1 MHVGIEKRSVTR
13 AGHLAVSAGRTARL
27 ACIAR
32 FNHKSKVTGLD
43 LSIWSLTESRA
54 DRTAQMIIDEL
65 RDLKGGLAGLTHMQG
80 EFRQILDSVREE
92 MKVFRQERTVPV
104 DNLRGSFSLN
114 IGPGVPE
121 ERDDVKPV
129 RQAVEQN
136 EQKVP
141 MREIEQQRPPQQMQS
156 ISRTASYEEE
166 ERRPEAVLGEVVSE
180 VVGDVGELSIPIEHT
195 TAAQKLLRWPSIQE
209 LFSRNQTSYNENYV
223 MVLEETRG
231 LLRVYGRG
239 EGGDLGD
246 GGQPGPSSPA
256 PSATSVR
263 SEDQAFSPT
272 TPPEGLWGT
281 GFGSPIS
288 GDPKRTLHEGIG
300 GLTPDGT
307 LKIDPQTC
315 VGLLKSYMDNL
326 HILHPFLDKNR
337 LTRMVDRFAKRY
349 NPSEYPSIRSPFATS
364 NNVVPGEIR
373 RDSTATL
380 HKAMKRKHSTS
391 TTSGPPTDSSSGGG
405 SSSSGTVYRPLLER
419 SITTVL
425 VLLVLALG
433 KICEWK
439 DPLPGPV
446 PDGTQHPRQPPYH
459 SSYSPLSMQVD
470 SPMPG
475 TMRQSPTPSQ
485 SSIYRTVTSPSTGLR
500 FGRMSRRSSNE
511 GLSSFEKGLKNADV
525 IPGLAYYAYATDIL
539 GNLHGGNELTYIQAN
554 LLAGLYAGQLA
565 RVFESWSWINSAC
578 RACQV
583 LVRPG
588 KLNME
593 ASDPYTDLVK
603 FTFWTCVQLES
614 DILAELDLPASGIT
628 RYEQLYSTNHPKGV
642 TLGDW
647 TNPQQNEMMI
657 YYSAQ
662 VQLRVILN
670 RVHSLLYQMEKTN
683 PKHAGW
689 STRWCRELDHQLESW
704 RSILPAEYQWSD
716 SDPPSSD
723 INAARM
729 RAKYYGA
736 RYLIHRPF
744 LHHALHPISHQN
756 MPNTQLSESPSTGST
771 QTSHHASMPDTP
783 TTAHQSIRRG
793 SRMGPPRLL
802 NIDRIDKQVLQAS
815 EICVKA
821 AIQSTIAFDGV
832 HKRPIVTNIFGTAH
846 A

>member
-1 MHVGIEKRSVTR
+1 
-13 AGHLAVSAGRTARL
+13 
-27 ACIAR
+27 
-32 FNHKSKVTGLD
+32 
-43 LSIWSLTESRA
+43 
-54 DRTAQMIIDEL
+54 MIIDEL
-65 RDLKGGLAGLTHMQG
+65 RDLKGGLAGVTHMQG

-92 MKVFRQERTVPV
+92 MKVFRQERSRLG
-104 DNLRGSFSLN
+104 DNWRGSLTLN
-114 IGPGVPE
+114 NGPVASD
-121 ERDDVKPV
+121 EREDVKPA
-129 RQAVEQN
+129 RPAVEQS
-136 EQKVP
+136 ERKVP
-141 MREIEQQRPPQQMQS
+141 LREIQQQQAPPQMQTL
-156 ISRTASYEEE
+156 SRTGSYEEDD
-166 ERRPEAVLGEVVSE
+166 RRPEAVFGEVVPE

-223 MVLEETRG
+223 MELEETRG

-239 EGGDLGD
+239 EGADLGD
-246 GGQPGPSSPA
+246 GGQPGPASPA
-256 PSATSVR
+256 PSATSVK
-263 SEDQAFSPT
+263 SEDQAFSPS

-288 GDPKRTLHEGIG
+288 GDTKRAVHEGIG
-300 GLTPDGT
+300 GLNPDGT

-315 VGLLKSYMDNL
+315 VGLLKSYMENL

-349 NPSEYPSIRSPFATS
+349 NPSEFPSIRSPFVTS
-364 NNVVPGEIR
+364 NSVGPGDIR
-373 RDSTATL
+373 RDSAATL
-380 HKAMKRKHSTS
+380 NKAIKRKHSMS
-391 TTSGPPTDSSSGGG
+391 TTSGPPTDSSSGAT
-405 SSSSGTVYRPLLER
+405 SSSSGTVYKPLLER
-419 SITTVL
+419 SISTAL

-446 PDGTQHPRQPPYH
+446 PDGTQNPRQQPYH
-459 SSYSPLSMQVD
+459 AYSPLSMQLD
-470 SPMPG
+470 SPVPG
-475 TMRQSPTPSQ
+475 AVRQSPTPSQ
-485 SSIYRTVTSPSTGLR
+485 SSMYRTVASPSTGLR

-539 GNLHGGNELTYIQAN
+539 GNLHGGNELTYIQAD

-603 FTFWTCVQLES
+603 FTFWTCLQLES

-628 RYEQLYSTNHPKGV
+628 RYEQLYSTNFPKGV

-647 TNPQQNEMMI
+647 TDPQQNEMMI

-704 RSILPAEYQWSD
+704 RSILPPEYKWSD

-756 MPNTQLSESPSTGST
+756 IQSSQLSESSSSHSG
-771 QTSHHASMPDTP
+771 QASHHTSGPETP
-783 TTAHQSIRRG
+783 TAAYQSNRQNN
-793 SRMGPPRLL
+793 RMGPPRLV
-802 NIDRIDKQVLQAS
+802 NIEKMDRQVLQAS

-832 HKRPIVTNIFGTAH
+832 HRRPIVTNIFGTAH

>member
-1 MHVGIEKRSVTR
+1 
-13 AGHLAVSAGRTARL
+13 
-27 ACIAR
+27 
-32 FNHKSKVTGLD
+32 
-43 LSIWSLTESRA
+43 
-54 DRTAQMIIDEL
+54 
-65 RDLKGGLAGLTHMQG
+65 MQG

-92 MKVFRQERTVPV
+92 MKV
-104 DNLRGSFSLN
+104 LRHQRMGRDDTFCDGLPLN
-114 IGPGVPE
+114 NGPGLSE
-121 ERDDVKPV
+121 EQEDDKPG
-129 RQAVEQN
+129 RQAVEQH
-136 EQKVP
+136 EQSVSA
-141 MREIEQQRPPQQMQS
+141 REVRQQRPPQQMES
-156 ISRTASYEEE
+156 MSRTASYEED
-166 ERRPEAVLGEVVSE
+166 ERRVEPIFGNIVPE

-195 TAAQKLLRWPSIQE
+195 TAAQKLLRWNSIQE
-209 LFSRNQTSYNENYV
+209 LFARNQTSYNENYV
-223 MVLEETRG
+223 MQLEETRG

-239 EGGDLGD
+239 EGADLGD
-246 GGQPGPSSPA
+246 GGQPGPASPA
-256 PSATSVR
+256 TSAASVK
-263 SEDQAFSPT
+263 SDDQAFSPS

-281 GFGSPIS
+281 GFGSPSS
-288 GDPKRTLHEGIG
+288 GDTKRTLHEGIG
-300 GLTPDGT
+300 GLNPDGT

-337 LTRMVDRFAKRY
+337 LTRMVDKFAKRY
-349 NPSEYPSIRSPFATS
+349 NPTEYSSLRSPFATS
-364 NNVVPGEIR
+364 NSIGPGDIR
-373 RDSTATL
+373 RDSAATL
-380 HKAMKRKHSTS
+380 NRAMKRKHSGS
-391 TTSGPPTDSSSGGG
+391 TTSGPPTESSSGGG
-405 SSSSGTVYRPLLER
+405 SSSSSTVFRPLLER
-419 SITTVL
+419 SISTAL

-439 DPLPGPV
+439 EPLPGPV
-446 PDGTQHPRQPPYH
+446 PDGTQYSRQQPQH
-459 SSYSPLSMQVD
+459 SYSPLSMQLD
-470 SPMPG
+470 SPAPG
-475 TMRQSPTPSQ
+475 VMRQSPTPSQ
-485 SSIYRTVTSPSTGLR
+485 SAIYRTVTSPGTGLR
-500 FGRMSRRSSNE
+500 LGRVSPRSSNE

-525 IPGLAYYAYATDIL
+525 IPGLAYYAYATDIM

-593 ASDPYTDLVK
+593 ASDSYTDLVK
-603 FTFWTCVQLES
+603 FTFWTCLQLES

-628 RYEQLYSTNHPKGV
+628 RYEQMYSTNHPKGV

-670 RVHSLLYQMEKTN
+670 RVHSLLYQMETTN
-683 PKHAGW
+683 PKHPGW

-704 RSILPAEYQWSD
+704 RSILPADYQWSD
-716 SDPPSSD
+716 HDPPSSD

-736 RYLIHRPF
+736 RYIIHRPF
-744 LHHALHPISHQN
+744 LHHALHPTSHQN
-756 MPNTQLSESPSTGST
+756 LPTSQLSESPTTSSA
-771 QTSHHASMPDTP
+771 QASHHPSIPETA
-783 TTAHQSIRRG
+783 TTAQQFSRRN

-802 NIDRIDKQVLQAS
+802 NVERIDKQVLQAS

-821 AIQSTIAFDGV
+821 AIQSTVAFDGV

>member
-1 MHVGIEKRSVTR
+1 
-13 AGHLAVSAGRTARL
+13 
-27 ACIAR
+27 
-32 FNHKSKVTGLD
+32 
-43 LSIWSLTESRA
+43 
-54 DRTAQMIIDEL
+54 
-65 RDLKGGLAGLTHMQG
+65 MQG
-80 EFRQILDSVREE
+80 EFRQVLDSVREE
-92 MKVFRQERTVPV
+92 MKVLRQDRTVR
-104 DNLRGSFSLN
+104 DDKLRGGPSLN
-114 IGPGVPE
+114 DGSGVSD
-121 ERDDVKPV
+121 EREDVKPV
-129 RQAVEQN
+129 RQIVDVGEQM
-136 EQKVP
+136 VP
-141 MREIEQQRPPQQMQS
+141 GRDMQQQRRPQQMQS

-166 ERRPEAVLGEVVSE
+166 DRRPEAICGEVVPE

-209 LFSRNQTSYNENYV
+209 LFSRNQTSYDENYV
-223 MVLEETRG
+223 MELEETRG

-239 EGGDLGD
+239 EGADLGD

-256 PSATSVR
+256 PSVNSVK
-263 SEDQAFSPT
+263 SEDQAFSPS

-281 GFGSPIS
+281 GFASPTS
-288 GDPKRTLHEGIG
+288 ADTKRAVHEGIG

-315 VGLLKSYMDNL
+315 VGLLRSYMDNI

-337 LTRMVDRFAKRY
+337 LTRMFDRFAKRY
-349 NPSEYPSIRSPFATS
+349 NPSEYAGIRSPFVTS
-364 NNVVPGEIR
+364 NGIVSGDIR
-373 RDSTATL
+373 RDSAATL
-380 HKAMKRKHSTS
+380 NNTLKRKHSS
-391 TTSGPPTDSSSGGG
+391 SNTSGPATDSSSGGG

-419 SITTVL
+419 SITTAL

-446 PDGTQHPRQPPYH
+446 PDGTQRSRQQPH
-459 SSYSPLSMQVD
+459 HSYSPLSMQLD
-470 SPMPG
+470 SPVSGP
-475 TMRQSPTPSQ
+475 TRQSPTPSQ
-485 SSIYRTVTSPSTGLR
+485 SSIYRTVPSPSTGLR
-500 FGRMSRRSSNE
+500 FGRISRRSSNE
-511 GLSSFEKGLKNADV
+511 GLTSFEKGLKNADV

-593 ASDPYTDLVK
+593 ASDSYTDLVK
-603 FTFWTCVQLES
+603 FTFWTCLQLES

-647 TNPQQNEMMI
+647 TDPQQNEMMI

-689 STRWCRELDHQLESW
+689 STRWCRELDLQLESW
-704 RSILPAEYQWSD
+704 RNILPAEYQWSD
-716 SDPPSSD
+716 SDEPSPD

-756 MPNTQLSESPSTGST
+756 MQNSQLSESPSTVST
-771 QTSHHASMPDTP
+771 QASQYASMPETP
-783 TTAHQSIRRG
+783 TPTHQSICPG
-793 SRMGPPRLL
+793 SRMGPPRLLL

-832 HKRPIVTNIFGTAH
+832 DKRPIVTNIFGTAH

>member
-1 MHVGIEKRSVTR
+1 
-13 AGHLAVSAGRTARL
+13 
-27 ACIAR
+27 
-32 FNHKSKVTGLD
+32 
-43 LSIWSLTESRA
+43 
-54 DRTAQMIIDEL
+54 MIIDEL

-80 EFRQILDSVREE
+80 EFRQLLDSVREQ
-92 MKVFRQERTVPV
+92 MKVFRQERTGSG
-104 DNLRGSFSLN
+104 DRLRGSLSLN
-114 IGPGVPE
+114 YGTGESE
-121 ERDDVKPV
+121 EREDIKPT
-129 RQAVEQN
+129 RPFREQS
-136 EQKVP
+136 EQKIP
-141 MREIEQQRPPQQMQS
+141 LREVQQQRAPQPMQPL
-156 ISRTASYEEE
+156 SRTGSYEEDD
-166 ERRPEAVLGEVVSE
+166 RRPEAMFGEVVPE

-223 MVLEETRG
+223 MELEETRG

-239 EGGDLGD
+239 EGADLGD

-256 PSATSVR
+256 PSATSVK
-263 SEDQAFSPT
+263 SDEHAFSPS

-281 GFGSPIS
+281 GFGSPSS
-288 GDPKRTLHEGIG
+288 GDTKRTVHEGIG
-300 GLTPDGT
+300 GLNPEGT
-307 LKIDPQTC
+307 LRIDPQTC

-326 HILHPFLDKNR
+326 HILHPFFDKNR

-349 NPSEYPSIRSPFATS
+349 NPSEYPGIRSPFVTPNS
-364 NNVVPGEIR
+364 IVPGDIR
-373 RDSTATL
+373 HDSAATL
-380 HKAMKRKHSTS
+380 NKAMKRKYSSS
-391 TTSGPPTDSSSGGG
+391 TTSGPSTDSSSGGT

-419 SITTVL
+419 SISTAL

-446 PDGTQHPRQPPYH
+446 PDGTQHSRQQPHHP
-459 SSYSPLSMQVD
+459 YSPLSMQLD
-470 SPMPG
+470 STTPVA
-475 TMRQSPTPSQ
+475 MRQSPTPSQ
-485 SSIYRTVTSPSTGLR
+485 SSIYRTVTSPSTAVR

-525 IPGLAYYAYATDIL
+525 IPGMAYYAYATDIL

-603 FTFWTCVQLES
+603 FTFWTCLQLES

-628 RYEQLYSTNHPKGV
+628 RYEQLYSTNFPKGV

-647 TNPQQNEMMI
+647 TDPQQNEMMI

-704 RSILPAEYQWSD
+704 RSILPAEYQWTD
-716 SDPPSSD
+716 TDLPSSD

-756 MPNTQLSESPSTGST
+756 MQNSQLSESPSTVSA
-771 QTSHHASMPDTP
+771 QASHYASVPETP
-783 TTAHQSIRRG
+783 TTAHQSIRQS
-793 SRMGPPRLL
+793 SRMGPPRLV
-802 NIDRIDKQVLQAS
+802 NIERMDKQVLQAS
-815 EICVKA
+815 EVCVKA